1 MQLAQASCLFITGLE
16 TTWLKLTATAAA
28 PEVGGGNKH
37 LAQLGV
43 QRELAHDLANLCK
56 MCREA
61 HGRQ

>member
-1 MQLAQASCLFITGLE
+1 MI
-16 TTWLKLTATAAA
+16 WLKLIRTAAA

-56 MCREA
+56 MGREA
-61 HGRQ
+61 HGRR